1 MKKKCLET
9 ICLFTFM
16 PRNSLQAYRK
26 EIVLKFVALTV
37 TPYNCPQFPVIVHSS
52 ISGII
57 DYKTLP
63 QIDLYIVA

>member
-1 MKKKCLET
+1 MQL
-9 ICLFTFM
+9 LSTFEH
-16 PRNSLQAYRK
+16 A
-26 EIVLKFVALTV
+26 LKTFAPEKIILNTRWGTT
-37 TPYNCPQFPVIVHSS
+37 TPYYCPQFPVIVHSS

>member
-1 MKKKCLET
+1 MKLGGQYMIDYGT
-9 ICLFTFM
+9 SDT
-16 PRNSLQAYRK
+16 
-26 EIVLKFVALTV
+26 T
-37 TPYNCPQFPVIVHSS
+37 TPYYCPQFPVIVHSS